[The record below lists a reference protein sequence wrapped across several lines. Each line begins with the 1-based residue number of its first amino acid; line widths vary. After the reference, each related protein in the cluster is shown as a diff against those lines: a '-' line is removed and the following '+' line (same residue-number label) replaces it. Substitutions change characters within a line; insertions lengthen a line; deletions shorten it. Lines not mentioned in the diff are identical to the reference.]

1 MNWNDIKLRDLER
14 VFDDIFNP
22 ELLYSTQAEFYD
34 EAITQ
39 SNHYGIS
46 WKQEMKDKNIY
57 LNFITNYLEN
67 EEMKPEDFNSN

>member
-1 MNWNDIKLRDLER
+1 MNWSDIKLRDLEK

-22 ELLYSTQAEFYD
+22 ELLYGKEAELYD
-34 EAITQ
+34 EALTQ

-46 WKQEMKDKNIY
+46 WKQEMKDKDIY
-57 LNFITNYLEN
+57 LDFIIDYLEK

>member
-1 MNWNDIKLRDLER
+1 MNWSNIKVRDLEK

-22 ELLYSTQAEFYD
+22 ELLYGKQAELYD
-34 EAITQ
+34 EALAQ

-46 WKQEMKDKNIY
+46 WKQEMKDKDIY
-57 LNFITNYLEN
+57 VDFIIDYLEK